1 MNTRERL
8 TRDLEEIIKW
18 PAGMTELE
26 AARRASLMAWT
37 ALDLLSEAQELL
49 DVGEGMAPLP
59 FAGVRRFAEYA
70 DEQVRRCEQDI
81 LEKEKRKE
89 R

>member
-1 MNTRERL
+1 MNARERL
-8 TRDLEEIIKW
+8 TRDLKEIIKW

-26 AARRASLMAWT
+26 AARRASLMARA

-59 FAGVRRFAEYA
+59 FTEVCQFAEYA
-70 DEQVRRCEQDI
+70 DEQVRRCERDI
-81 LEKEKRKE
+81 LKKKEAR